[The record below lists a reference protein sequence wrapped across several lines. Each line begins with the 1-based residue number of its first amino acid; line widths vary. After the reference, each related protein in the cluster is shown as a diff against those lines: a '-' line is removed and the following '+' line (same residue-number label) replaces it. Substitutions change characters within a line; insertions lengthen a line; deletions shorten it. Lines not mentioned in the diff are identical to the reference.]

1 VASKHGADW
10 EGNNSLKRLIL
21 PFILTLE
28 AEMQMAVNVFKL
40 AGALIL
46 IGKHFIR
53 VNSDLKF

>member
-21 PFILTLE
+21 PFIMTLE

-53 VNSDLKF
+53 VNSDL

>member
-10 EGNNSLKRLIL
+10 EGNNSLMIL

-28 AEMQMAVNVFKL
+28 AEIQMAVNVFKL